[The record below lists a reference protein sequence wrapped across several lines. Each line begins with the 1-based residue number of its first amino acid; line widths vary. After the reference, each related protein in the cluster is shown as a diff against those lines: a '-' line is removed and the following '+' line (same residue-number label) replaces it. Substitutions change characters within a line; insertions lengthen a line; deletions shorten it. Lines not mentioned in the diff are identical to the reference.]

1 MNFKQ
6 SCADASIF
14 MNDGKNGKIIIVL
27 YVDDLIITC
36 DNDELVQKI
45 KHNMSNE
52 FEMKDLGELK
62 YFLGIEVIKCI
73 NGWMLSQKKYM
84 VDMLKEFNMYD
95 CKPMQT
101 PMQERMTLDTI
112 KNDALTNVKMYQ
124 QIVGKL
130 IYLTITKPDIA
141 YSVGIVSRYKC
152 KSL

>member
-6 SCADASIF
+6 SCADASVF

-27 YVDDLIITC
+27 YVDDLIITG

-73 NGWMLSQKKYM
+73 NGWMLSQKKYR

-101 PMQERMTLDTI
+101 PMQ
-112 KNDALTNVKMYQ
+112 
-124 QIVGKL
+124 
-130 IYLTITKPDIA
+130 
-141 YSVGIVSRYKC
+141 
-152 KSL
+152 